1 MKFVEVTSEDIL
13 LTPLGYRFFP
23 LGYDQKHLIF
33 AIFKKNL
40 SSYPLGKFNLKTF
53 SL

>member
-13 LTPLGYRFFP
+13 LIPLGYRFFP

-33 AIFKKNL
+33 AIFKTI
-40 SSYPLGKFNLKTF
+40 SQATF
-53 SL
+53 RKI